1 MLNFEETSFIII
13 HELHRLLKY
22 FSDNL
27 QAVLK
32 CLPMTKH
39 PPACQPPTTLVL
51 GQYLILVFS
60 STTEQLNRWGNILA
74 LLLFA

>member
-1 MLNFEETSFIII
+1 MLNLEETSFIII
-13 HELHRLLKY
+13 HELHRLLQY

-39 PPACQPPTTLVL
+39 PPACRPPTTMVL
-51 GQYLILVFS
+51 GTISHLGIPVNYRA
-60 STTEQLNRWGNILA
+60 T
-74 LLLFA
+74 